1 VFFPLL
7 TTLALGCKFCESG
20 APELWSRIMK
30 KRIYVIIIKEAEM
43 VVKERCFKRELFLTS
58 IFNNWEDTVKKL
70 LDNNGPEIL
79 RKKNE
84 RGLERI

>member
-1 VFFPLL
+1 
-7 TTLALGCKFCESG
+7 
-20 APELWSRIMK
+20 MK
-30 KRIYVIIIKEAEM
+30 KRIYVIIITEAEM

-84 RGLERI
+84 RGLERVSESG